1 MSGHPFSLDNGRARP
16 TLLAVGE
23 GVACLNMDI
32 FALSLSL
39 SLSGRRADIDWNT
52 VTQSQM
58 AFKFTTTELSTN
70 ITEYYVHTYPISSL
84 NFNTCYH
91 K

>member
-32 FALSLSL
+32 FALSLSV
-39 SLSGRRADIDWNT
+39 SLWETGRYRLKYCDT
-52 VTQSQM
+52 VSNG
-58 AFKFTTTELSTN
+58 L
-70 ITEYYVHTYPISSL
+70 
-84 NFNTCYH
+84 
-91 K
+91 